1 MEALGDSLYLDTVPE
16 RWAKL
21 AYPSLHGL
29 SQWFGD
35 LQHRIKELEVPTTR
49 YQLNVALNRCHT
61 DYDMYSRQSCII

>member
-1 MEALGDSLYLDTVPE
+1 MVCWQGELTITADMEALGDSLYLDTVPE

-35 LQHRIKELEVPTTR
+35 LQHRIKELEVPTIR
-49 YQLNVALNRCHT
+49 YQCSAALPRVP
-61 DYDMYSRQSCII
+61 